1 MVRYFTST
9 TTNPPS
15 LLYVGRDKE
24 ENELLI
30 KWGWPEDIWFHVD
43 KLSSA
48 HVYVRLQEGQT
59 MDDMSNELIEDCAA
73 LVKANSIQGCKLSS
87 VDVVYTPWSNLK
99 KTGDMVTGQV
109 GFYSD
114 KQVRKCKAEKRND
127 ILNRLKKTE
136 IVEES
141 VDFRGQREARDAKE
155 REKRKKQER
164 ERKSREEEERKRK
177 EKEKEIKSY
186 DKVFVEEKMNTNK
199 DGYDSDDFM

>member
-9 TTNPPS
+9 VTNPPS

-30 KWGWPEDIWFHVD
+30 RWGWPEDIWFHVD

-48 HVYVRLQEGQT
+48 HVYVRLKEGQT
-59 MDDMSNELIEDCAA
+59 IDDMPKELIDDCAA
-73 LVKANSIQGCKLSS
+73 LVKANSIQGCKLAS

-127 ILNRLKKTE
+127 IVNRLNKTE
-136 IVEES
+136 VVEEN
-141 VDFRGQREARDAKE
+141 VDFKSQREERDAKE
-155 REKRKKQER
+155 RQARKKIEK
-164 ERKSREEEERKRK
+164 EKKLREEEDKKRK
-177 EKEKEIKSY
+177 EKEKELRSY
-186 DKVFVEEKMNTNK
+186 EKVFVDEKMNTNK